1 MSTARK
7 SWEFKRKSSSKEV
20 EVTSGSSGSGSG
32 GATAAPASSEE
43 YDENND
49 AVVKEQTS
57 SDAAPL
63 HSRLEKL
70 ERDAKEKD
78 DVIRKLQKRIE
89 ALEERLLLSSK

>member
-20 EVTSGSSGSGSG
+20 EVTSGSSGSG

-49 AVVKEQTS
+49 AVVEEQTS